1 MRKGELTRR
10 QIVERAAPLFNLKGY
25 EGTSVSDLMEATG
38 LQKGGIYRHFSSKE
52 ELATEAFDYAWQK
65 AVSGRLEGVDTVE
78 NHVDRLK
85 KMIANFVDRRAN
97 LVPGG
102 CPLMNTAVESDDGN
116 PLLRERAR
124 KALRGWMARLSNIA
138 EEGITKKEINSKVN
152 PRKLA
157 RWIIASLEGAL
168 LISRLQKDEAP
179 LRDAQIYL
187 DEYLEQSVRA
197 RK

>member
-1 MRKGELTRR
+1 VRKGELTRR